1 MNRGVNYSLVLA
13 LLAGLLFVGNLLTGS
28 VYIPMSD
35 VWSIL
40 TGASAEV
47 KPSWVYI
54 VWESRLPQAL
64 TAMLSGAALAASG
77 LLLQTTFH
85 NPLAG
90 PDVFGISSGAG
101 LAVAV
106 VMLGIGGGFS
116 FSGYGISG
124 FVAVLLAALVGALAV
139 TALLFF
145 FSTLVRNNVLLLIV
159 GIMIGYVSGSAISL
173 LNFLATGEGVK
184 SYLVWGMGS
193 FANVSLSMIPF
204 FAFVTCAGL
213 FFALMLVKP
222 LNALLLGE
230 HYAENLG
237 FRMRRMRHVLLLV
250 TGLLTAVVTAFCG
263 PVSFLGL
270 ATPHITRFLLST
282 ENHRQL
288 LPVTML
294 MGAVVALLCN
304 LLCFL
309 PGENG
314 MIPLNVITPFIGA
327 PVIIAVIMRKR

>member
-1 MNRGVNYSLVLA
+1 MNRGVLYSLVLA

-28 VYIPMSD
+28 VHIPMSD
-35 VWSIL
+35 VWAIL

-64 TAMLSGAALAASG
+64 TAMLSGAALATSG

-173 LNFLATGEGVK
+173 LNFLATGESVK

-230 HYAENLG
+230 RYAENLG

-294 MGAVVALLCN
+294 MGTVVALLCN

>member
-1 MNRGVNYSLVLA
+1 MNRGVLYSLVLA

-28 VYIPMSD
+28 VHIPMSD
-35 VWSIL
+35 VWAIL

-64 TAMLSGAALAASG
+64 TAMLSGAALATSG

-116 FSGYGISG
+116 FSGYGISD

-173 LNFLATGEGVK
+173 LNFLATGESVK

-230 HYAENLG
+230 RYAENLG

-294 MGAVVALLCN
+294 MGTVVALLCN

>member
-1 MNRGVNYSLVLA
+1 MNRGVLYSLVLA

-28 VYIPMSD
+28 VHIPMSD
-35 VWSIL
+35 VWAIL

-173 LNFLATGEGVK
+173 LNFLATGESVK

-213 FFALMLVKP
+213 FSALMLVKP

-230 HYAENLG
+230 RYAENLG

-294 MGAVVALLCN
+294 MGTVVALLCN

>member
-1 MNRGVNYSLVLA
+1 MNRGVLYSLVLA
-13 LLAGLLFVGNLLTGS
+13 LLVGLLFVGNLLTGS
-28 VYIPMSD
+28 VHIPMSD
-35 VWSIL
+35 VWAIL
-40 TGASAEV
+40 TGASEEV

-90 PDVFGISSGAG
+90 PDVFGISSGSG

-204 FAFVTCAGL
+204 FAFVTCMGL
-213 FFALMLVKP
+213 LLALMLVKP
-222 LNALLLGE
+222 LNVLLLGE
-230 HYAENLG
+230 RYAESLG